1 MSKVKSLRADDRMAM
16 LIRTVCREM
25 QATTS
30 FQAIEYELDRCTAAD
45 HLGRASS
52 TSCRA
57 AQPDQ
62 PNDPILPR
70 RTLHGMPSPSLPYR
84 ARKPQS
90 QYPRTA
96 SPCSHACS
104 QQIQALLARSTGPS
118 LSQQWLTPAAQSC
131 PVAAHASPSRMLM
144 RRDKNTRWSSIAPI
158 PSLV

>member
-1 MSKVKSLRADDRMAM
+1 M

-62 PNDPILPR
+62 AEGEDETN
-70 RTLHGMPSPSLPYR
+70 RTTQSFHGGHYMGCR
-84 ARKPQS
+84 ARRSP
-90 QYPRTA
+90 TELA
-96 SPCSHACS
+96 SLNPSILGQPHLVHTHVHS
-104 QQIQALLARSTGPS
+104 RSKHSWRDLLDRVC
-118 LSQQWLTPAAQSC
+118 LS
-131 PVAAHASPSRMLM
+131 
-144 RRDKNTRWSSIAPI
+144 NG
-158 PSLV
+158 